1 MKTVYVK
8 PSLQWQ
14 NVACDKVIATSPIV
28 SGTEYAGQ
36 ARTADRDKSSWGDLW
51 DGDDSEK

>member
-14 NVACDKVIATSPIV
+14 NVACDKVIANSLGV
-28 SGTEYAGQ
+28 SGTEYTGS
-36 ARTADRDKSSWGDLW
+36 ARTATRDKSSWGDLW